1 MIRTTLNW
9 TVKNLKSMYDGKHT
23 LQMDHVIQRQSGQ
36 WDGDRLKKSLLIHS
50 IFANYPVPPVYCLK
64 EAISEKDYSYS
75 ILDGKQR
82 LTTIFDYIDG
92 RYPLDTETPSV
103 TIDDTVYEL
112 GGKYF
117 TDLDTECQQ
126 ELLRFKFTIYG
137 FEDADDDLIEEI
149 FFRLNNSTP
158 LSKPQK
164 AMPLC
169 GVENA
174 KFIKSILSD
183 RFFSEICQFSALQRR
198 KSDDM
203 CTLLQAMM
211 LLDNRYE
218 GYEFSSISADEIM
231 RYAASIKNNY
241 SEEQKNRLYDII
253 DYLEKVF
260 PEKDKLLK
268 KINIP
273 IVMLAADTA
282 MGDSYDSVKNL
293 YRVGPMYFRQW
304 FSYFFTECY
313 EEYKQYCSSGSI
325 KKEKTLK
332 RIEIMEASLVGYFE
346 LEEADKAEQEPSLP
360 KEDAPADESAL
371 TEECVSAGES
381 VLANENV
388 SVDESVL
395 ADEDASADESAPTK
409 EDSSP
414 KEPTLPDA
422 SEPSIDAGLAESN
435 PTANETEN
443 AVIEENA
450 DSSKDTGYASVAEDA
465 ASYTASDQTAYSKT
479 SEVEEPPEE
488 FTQDTE

>member
-50 IFANYPVPPVYCLK
+50 ILANYPVPPIYCLK
-64 EAISEKDYSYS
+64 EAISEKDFSYS

-82 LTTIFDYIDG
+82 LTTIFDFIDG
-92 RYPLDTETPSV
+92 RYPLDTEAPSV

-211 LLDNRYE
+211 LLDSRYE
-218 GYEFSSISADEIM
+218 CYEFSSISADEIM

-260 PEKDKLLK
+260 PEKDKMLK

-282 MGDSYDSVKNL
+282 MGDGYDSVKNL

-304 FSYFFTECY
+304 FSYFFAECY
-313 EEYKQYCSSGSI
+313 EEYKLYCSSGSI
-325 KKEKTLK
+325 KKEKTIK

-346 LEEADKAEQEPSLP
+346 LEETGTVAQDTALS
-360 KEDAPADESAL
+360 KEEAPADGSAL
-371 TEECVSAGES
+371 TEEGVST
-381 VLANENV
+381 
-388 SVDESVL
+388 DESVL
-395 ADEDASADESAPTK
+395 ADEDTSVDESVLTE

-414 KEPTLPDA
+414 EEPAPSDD
-422 SEPSIDAGLAESN
+422 SEPSTDAGLAESD
-435 PTANETEN
+435 PPADKTEN
-443 AVIEENA
+443 AVIEESS
-450 DSSKDTGYASVAEDA
+450 DSSKDAGYASVAEDTV
-465 ASYTASDQTAYSKT
+465 SYTASEQTECCET
-479 SEVEEPPEE
+479 SEEDKPPEE
-488 FTQDTE
+488 LTQDTE

>member
-1 MIRTTLNW
+1 MIKTTVNW
-9 TVKNLKSMYDGKHT
+9 TVKNLKSMNDDKHT
-23 LQMDHVIQRQSGQ
+23 LDFSHPIQRQSGQ

-50 IFANYPVPPVYCLK
+50 ILTGYIPVPPVYCLK
-64 EAISEKDYSYS
+64 EAIDEKNYSYS

-82 LTTIFDYIDG
+82 LITIFDFIDG
-92 RYPLDTETPSV
+92 RYPLDEETPSV
-103 TIDDTVYEL
+103 VVDDTVYEL

-117 TDLDTECQQ
+117 TDLDIECQQ

-174 KFIKSILSD
+174 EFIKSILSD
-183 RFFSEICQFSALQRR
+183 KFFSEICQFSSLQRR

-203 CTLLQAMM
+203 CTLLQAIM

-218 GYEFSSISADEIM
+218 GYDFASISADEIM
-231 RYAASIKNNY
+231 RYASHIKKNY
-241 SEEQKNRLYDII
+241 SETQKNRLYDII

-260 PEKDKLLK
+260 PEKDKMLK

-282 MGDSYDSVKNL
+282 MGDDYDPVRNI
-293 YRVGPMYFRQW
+293 YQVGPMYFRHW
-304 FSYFFTECY
+304 FICFFEECY

-332 RIEIMEASLVGYFE
+332 RIEIMESSLIEYFE
-346 LEEADKAEQEPSLP
+346 LEDADTAKQ
-360 KEDAPADESAL
+360 
-371 TEECVSAGES
+371 
-381 VLANENV
+381 
-388 SVDESVL
+388 
-395 ADEDASADESAPTK
+395 DASLSETASSSEEHTHSDDSTPLTDTDPVGKDPSTENKT
-409 EDSSP
+409 EDSDLQ
-414 KEPTLPDA
+414 EG
-422 SEPSIDAGLAESN
+422 SEH
-435 PTANETEN
+435 
-443 AVIEENA
+443 
-450 DSSKDTGYASVAEDA
+450 ASVAEDA
-465 ASYTASDQTAYSKT
+465 DSYTASEQTEMIRETK
-479 SEVEEPPEE
+479 PPEE
-488 FTQDTE
+488 AGHETA

>member
-1 MIRTTLNW
+1 MIKTTLNW
-9 TVKNLKSMYDGKHT
+9 TVKNLKSMFDGKHT
-23 LQMDHVIQRQSGQ
+23 LQMDHPIQRQNLQ
-36 WDGDRLKKSLLIHS
+36 WLDDRLKRSLLIHS
-50 IFANYPVPPVYCLK
+50 ILANYPVPPVYCLK

-82 LTTIFDYIDG
+82 LTTIFDFIDG

-218 GYEFSSISADEIM
+218 GYEFTSISADEIM

-241 SEEQKNRLYDII
+241 SEEQKARLYDII

-260 PEKDKLLK
+260 PEKDKMLK

-282 MGDSYDSVKNL
+282 MGEGYDSLKNL

-304 FSYFFTECY
+304 FSYFFAECY
-313 EEYKQYCSSGSI
+313 EEYKLYCSSGSI

-332 RIEIMEASLVGYFE
+332 RIEIMEASLVSYFE
-346 LEEADKAEQEPSLP
+346 LEGTDKTEETEQDTSLSG
-360 KEDAPADESAL
+360 EDASPAEESAL
-371 TEECVSAGES
+371 TDDSNPLTDVGLTES
-381 VLANENV
+381 
-388 SVDESVL
+388 DPP
-395 ADEDASADESAPTK
+395 ADETESAAIG
-409 EDSSP
+409 D
-414 KEPTLPDA
+414 
-422 SEPSIDAGLAESN
+422 
-435 PTANETEN
+435 
-443 AVIEENA
+443 NA
-450 DSSKDTGYASVAEDA
+450 DYTSVAEGTV
-465 ASYTASDQTAYSKT
+465 SYTAPEQTGVSGTEAA
-479 SEVEEPPEE
+479 EEPPDEPL
-488 FTQDTE
+488 QDTQ

>member
-1 MIRTTLNW
+1 MIKTTLNW

-50 IFANYPVPPVYCLK
+50 ILANYPVPPVYCLK

-82 LTTIFDYIDG
+82 LTTTFDFIDG

-117 TDLDTECQQ
+117 TDLDVECQQ

-158 LSKPQK
+158 LPKPQK

-211 LLDNRYE
+211 LLDNKYE

-260 PEKDKLLK
+260 PEKDKMLK

-282 MGDSYDSVKNL
+282 MGDGYDSLKNL

-304 FSYFFTECY
+304 FSYFFSECY
-313 EEYKQYCSSGSI
+313 EEYKLYCSSGSI

-332 RIEIMEASLVGYFE
+332 RIEIMEASLVKYFE
-346 LEEADKAEQEPSLP
+346 LEETGEAEQDTALS
-360 KEDAPADESAL
+360 KEDAPADES
-371 TEECVSAGES
+371 
-381 VLANENV
+381 
-388 SVDESVL
+388 VL
-395 ADEDASADESAPTK
+395 ADEDSPVDESALTK
-409 EDSSP
+409 EDASLG
-414 KEPTLPDA
+414 EAAPTDDSTPLT
-422 SEPSIDAGLAESN
+422 DAGLTESD
-435 PTANETEN
+435 PPADETESAAIGDN
-443 AVIEENA
+443 VGCASASE
-450 DSSKDTGYASVAEDA
+450 DT
-465 ASYTASDQTAYSKT
+465 ASYTASEQTEFSEKA
-479 SEVEEPPEE
+479 EVEEPPEE
-488 FTQDTE
+488 SIQDTE

>member
-1 MIRTTLNW
+1 MIKTTLNW

-23 LQMDHVIQRQSGQ
+23 LQMDHPIQRQGLQ
-36 WDGDRLKKSLLIHS
+36 WMDDRLKRSLLIHS
-50 IFANYPVPPVYCLK
+50 ILANYPVPPVYCLK
-64 EAISEKDYSYS
+64 EAISDKDYSYS

-82 LTTIFDYIDG
+82 LTTIFDFIDG
-92 RYPLDTETPSV
+92 RYPLDTETPAV
-103 TIDDTVYEL
+103 IIDDTVYEL

-117 TDLDTECQQ
+117 TDLDIECQQ

-203 CTLLQAMM
+203 CTLLQGMM

-218 GYEFSSISADEIM
+218 GYEFTSISADEIM

-260 PEKDKLLK
+260 PEKDKMLK

-282 MGDSYDSVKNL
+282 MGEGYDSLKNL

-304 FSYFFTECY
+304 FSYFFDECY
-313 EEYKQYCSSGSI
+313 EDYKLYCSSGSI

-332 RIEIMEASLVGYFE
+332 RIEIMEASLVSYFE
-346 LEEADKAEQEPSLP
+346 LEGTDKTEETEQDTSLSE
-360 KEDAPADESAL
+360 EDTSPTEESAL
-371 TEECVSAGES
+371 T
-381 VLANENV
+381 
-388 SVDESVL
+388 D
-395 ADEDASADESAPTK
+395 
-409 EDSSP
+409 DSTP
-414 KEPTLPDA
+414 LT
-422 SEPSIDAGLAESN
+422 DAGLTKNDHPAD
-435 PTANETEN
+435 ETESTAIGDN
-443 AVIEENA
+443 T
-450 DSSKDTGYASVAEDA
+450 DYASASEDT
-465 ASYTASDQTAYSKT
+465 ASYTAPDQTGV
-479 SEVEEPPEE
+479 SETEAVEEPPDEPL
-488 FTQDTE
+488 QDTQ

>member
-1 MIRTTLNW
+1 MIKTTLNW

-50 IFANYPVPPVYCLK
+50 ILANYPVPPVYCLK

-82 LTTIFDYIDG
+82 LTTIFDFIDG
-92 RYPLDTETPSV
+92 RYPLDTETPAV
-103 TIDDTVYEL
+103 TIEDSVYEL
-112 GGKYF
+112 GSKYF

-218 GYEFSSISADEIM
+218 GYEFTSISADEIM

-260 PEKDKLLK
+260 PEKDKMLK

-273 IVMLAADTA
+273 IVILAAYTA
-282 MGDSYDSVKNL
+282 MGDGYDSLKNL

-304 FSYFFTECY
+304 FSYFFAECY

-332 RIEIMEASLVGYFE
+332 RIEIMEASLVDYFE
-346 LEEADKAEQEPSLP
+346 LLETDKAEEAKQDTPLSEDDTSPAEEP
-360 KEDAPADESAL
+360 AL
-371 TEECVSAGES
+371 TDDSTP
-381 VLANENV
+381 LT
-388 SVDESVL
+388 D
-395 ADEDASADESAPTK
+395 AD
-409 EDSSP
+409 
-414 KEPTLPDA
+414 
-422 SEPSIDAGLAESN
+422 LAESDPPADKTESAAIGDN
-435 PTANETEN
+435 AN
-443 AVIEENA
+443 
-450 DSSKDTGYASVAEDA
+450 YASVAEDT
-465 ASYTASDQTAYSKT
+465 ASYSAPEQTGVSGTETA
-479 SEVEEPPEE
+479 EEPPDEPL
-488 FTQDTE
+488 QDTQ

>member
-1 MIRTTLNW
+1 MIKTTVNW
-9 TVKNLKSMYDGKHT
+9 TVKNLKSMNDDKHT
-23 LQMDHVIQRQSGQ
+23 LDFSHPIQRQSGQ

-50 IFANYPVPPVYCLK
+50 ILTGYIPVPPVYCLK
-64 EAISEKDYSYS
+64 EAIDEKNYSYS

-82 LTTIFDYIDG
+82 LITIFDFIDG
-92 RYPLDTETPSV
+92 KYPLDEETPSV
-103 TIDDTVYEL
+103 VVDDTVYEL

-117 TDLDTECQQ
+117 TDLDIECQQ

-174 KFIKSILSD
+174 EFIKSILSD
-183 RFFSEICQFSALQRR
+183 KFFTEICQFSALQRR

-218 GYEFSSISADEIM
+218 GYDFASISADEIM
-231 RYAASIKNNY
+231 RYASHIKKNY

-260 PEKDKLLK
+260 PEKDKMLK

-282 MGDSYDSVKNL
+282 MGDDYDPVRNI
-293 YRVGPMYFRQW
+293 YQVGPMYFRHW
-304 FSYFFTECY
+304 FICFFEECY

-332 RIEIMEASLVGYFE
+332 RIEIMETSLIEYFE
-346 LEEADKAEQEPSLP
+346 LEEADTAEQDASLSETTSSSEEHAHSDDSNP
-360 KEDAPADESAL
+360 LTDTDL
-371 TEECVSAGES
+371 TES
-381 VLANENV
+381 
-388 SVDESVL
+388 
-395 ADEDASADESAPTK
+395 
-409 EDSSP
+409 DSST
-414 KEPTLPDA
+414 E
-422 SEPSIDAGLAESN
+422 
-435 PTANETEN
+435 NETE
-443 AVIEENA
+443 
-450 DSSKDTGYASVAEDA
+450 DSDLQKESEHASVAEDTD
-465 ASYTASDQTAYSKT
+465 SYTASEQAEMIGEMK
-479 SEVEEPPEE
+479 PPEE
-488 FTQDTE
+488 AGQETA

>member
-1 MIRTTLNW
+1 MIKTTLNW
-9 TVKNLKSMYDGKHT
+9 TVKNLKSMNDDKHT
-23 LQMDHVIQRQSGQ
+23 LDFSHPIQRQSGQ

-50 IFANYPVPPVYCLK
+50 ILTGYIPVPPVYCLK
-64 EAISEKDYSYS
+64 EAIDEKNYSYS

-82 LTTIFDYIDG
+82 LITIFDFIDG
-92 RYPLDTETPSV
+92 RYPLDEETPSV
-103 TIDDTVYEL
+103 VVDDTVYEL

-117 TDLDTECQQ
+117 TDLDIECQQ

-137 FEDADDDLIEEI
+137 FEDADDDIIEEI

-174 KFIKSILSD
+174 EFIKSILSD
-183 RFFSEICQFSALQRR
+183 KFFSEICQFSALQRR

-218 GYEFSSISADEIM
+218 GYDFASISADEIM
-231 RYAASIKNNY
+231 RYASHIKKNY
-241 SEEQKNRLYDII
+241 SETQKNRLYDII

-260 PEKDKLLK
+260 PEKDKMLK

-282 MGDSYDSVKNL
+282 MGDDYDPVRNI
-293 YRVGPMYFRQW
+293 YQVGPMYFRHW
-304 FSYFFTECY
+304 FICFFEECY

-332 RIEIMEASLVGYFE
+332 RIEIMESSLIEYFE
-346 LEEADKAEQEPSLP
+346 LEDTDTAEQ
-360 KEDAPADESAL
+360 
-371 TEECVSAGES
+371 
-381 VLANENV
+381 
-388 SVDESVL
+388 
-395 ADEDASADESAPTK
+395 DASLSETTSSSEEHAHSD
-409 EDSSP
+409 DSS
-414 KEPTLPDA
+414 TLTDTDTVGKD
-422 SEPSIDAGLAESN
+422 PSTE
-435 PTANETEN
+435 NETE
-443 AVIEENA
+443 
-450 DSSKDTGYASVAEDA
+450 DSDLQEGSDHASVAEDA
-465 ASYTASDQTAYSKT
+465 DSYTASEQTEIIRETK
-479 SEVEEPPEE
+479 PPEE
-488 FTQDTE
+488 AGQETA

>member
-1 MIRTTLNW
+1 MIKTTLNW
-9 TVKNLKSMYDGKHT
+9 TVKNLKSMYDGKNT

-36 WDGDRLKKSLLIHS
+36 WDGDRLKKILLIHS
-50 IFANYPVPPVYCLK
+50 ILANYPVPPIYCLK

-82 LTTIFDYIDG
+82 LTTIFDFIDG

-117 TDLDTECQQ
+117 TDLDIECQQ

-183 RFFSEICQFSALQRR
+183 RFFSEFCQFSALQRR

-203 CTLLQAMM
+203 CTLLQSMM

-218 GYEFSSISADEIM
+218 GYEFASISADEIM
-231 RYAASIKNNY
+231 RYASHIKKNY
-241 SEEQKNRLYDII
+241 SEEQKASLYDII

-260 PEKDKLLK
+260 PEKDKMLK

-282 MGDSYDSVKNL
+282 MGDSYDSLKNL

-304 FSYFFTECY
+304 FSYFFDECY
-313 EEYKQYCSSGSI
+313 EDYKQYCSSGSI

-332 RIEIMEASLVGYFE
+332 RIEIMEASLVDYFE
-346 LEEADKAEQEPSLP
+346 LDGITQDGQDAAPLSEENFPPAEPDRADDGTPLA
-360 KEDAPADESAL
+360 AADTADGDSP
-371 TEECVSAGES
+371 
-381 VLANENV
+381 NEN
-388 SVDESVL
+388 E
-395 ADEDASADESAPTK
+395 A
-409 EDSSP
+409 
-414 KEPTLPDA
+414 EPN
-422 SEPSIDAGLAESN
+422 AE
-435 PTANETEN
+435 E
-443 AVIEENA
+443 
-450 DSSKDTGYASVAEDA
+450 K
-465 ASYTASDQTAYSKT
+465 
-479 SEVEEPPEE
+479 PPEE
-488 FTQDTE
+488 VNQDTE

>member
-1 MIRTTLNW
+1 MIKTTLNW

-82 LTTIFDYIDG
+82 LTTIFDFIDG
-92 RYPLDTETPSV
+92 RYPLDTETPAV
-103 TIDDTVYEL
+103 TIEDAVYEL

-211 LLDNRYE
+211 LLDNRY
-218 GYEFSSISADEIM
+218 GSYEFSSISADEIM
-231 RYAASIKNNY
+231 RYAAFIKNNY

-260 PEKDKLLK
+260 PEKDKMLK

-282 MGDSYDSVKNL
+282 MGDGYDSVKNL

-304 FSYFFTECY
+304 FSYFFAECY
-313 EEYKQYCSSGSI
+313 EEYKLYCSSGSI
-325 KKEKTLK
+325 KKEKTIK

-346 LEEADKAEQEPSLP
+346 LEETGTVAQDTALS
-360 KEDAPADESAL
+360 KEEAPADGSAL
-371 TEECVSAGES
+371 TEEGVST
-381 VLANENV
+381 
-388 SVDESVL
+388 DESVL
-395 ADEDASADESAPTK
+395 ADEDTSVDESVLTE

-414 KEPTLPDA
+414 EEPAPSDD
-422 SEPSIDAGLAESN
+422 SEPSTDAGLAESD
-435 PTANETEN
+435 PPADETEN
-443 AVIEENA
+443 AVIEESS
-450 DSSKDTGYASVAEDA
+450 DSSKDAGYASVAEDTV
-465 ASYTASDQTAYSKT
+465 SYTASEQTEIHETNEA
-479 SEVEEPPEE
+479 EEPSEDPI
-488 FTQDTE
+488 QDTQ

>member
-1 MIRTTLNW
+1 MIKTTLNW

-50 IFANYPVPPVYCLK
+50 ILANYPVPPVYCLK

-82 LTTIFDYIDG
+82 LTTIFDFIDG
-92 RYPLDTETPSV
+92 RYPLDTETPAV
-103 TIDDTVYEL
+103 TIEDAVYEL
-112 GGKYF
+112 GSKYF

-211 LLDNRYE
+211 LLDNRN
-218 GYEFSSISADEIM
+218 GSYEFSSISADEIM

-260 PEKDKLLK
+260 PEKDKMLK

-282 MGDSYDSVKNL
+282 MGDGHDSLKNL

-304 FSYFFTECY
+304 FSYFFAECY

-332 RIEIMEASLVGYFE
+332 RIEIMEASLVDYFE
-346 LEEADKAEQEPSLP
+346 LLETDKAEEAKQDTPLSEDDTSPAEEP
-360 KEDAPADESAL
+360 AL
-371 TEECVSAGES
+371 TDDSTP
-381 VLANENV
+381 LT
-388 SVDESVL
+388 D
-395 ADEDASADESAPTK
+395 AD
-409 EDSSP
+409 
-414 KEPTLPDA
+414 
-422 SEPSIDAGLAESN
+422 LAESDPPADKTESAAIGDN
-435 PTANETEN
+435 AN
-443 AVIEENA
+443 
-450 DSSKDTGYASVAEDA
+450 YASVAEDT
-465 ASYTASDQTAYSKT
+465 ASYSAPEQTGVSRTETA
-479 SEVEEPPEE
+479 EEPPYEPL
-488 FTQDTE
+488 QDTQ

>member
-1 MIRTTLNW
+1 MIKTTLNW
-9 TVKNLKSMYDGKHT
+9 TVKNLKNMYDGKST

-36 WDGDRLKKSLLIHS
+36 WEGERLKKSLLIHS
-50 IFANYPVPPVYCLK
+50 LLANYPVPPIYCLK
-64 EAISEKDYSYS
+64 EPLDEKNFSYS

-82 LTTIFDYIDG
+82 LSAAFDYIDG
-92 RYPLDTETPSV
+92 RYPLDEETPSV
-103 TIDDTVYEL
+103 VIDDVAYEL

-126 ELLRFKFTIYG
+126 EILRFKFTIYG

-174 KFIKSILSD
+174 RFIKSLLSD

-203 CTLLQAMM
+203 CTLLQSMM
-211 LLDNRYE
+211 LLDSRHE

-231 RYAASIKNNY
+231 RYAAHIKNNY
-241 SEEQKNRLYDII
+241 SEKQKERLYDII

-260 PEKDKLLK
+260 PEKDKMLK

-273 IVMLAADTA
+273 IVMLTAVTA
-282 MGDSYDSVKNL
+282 MGSNYDSTKGI

-304 FSYFFTECY
+304 FSYFFDECY
-313 EEYKQYCSSGSI
+313 ENYKQYCSSGSI

-332 RIEIMEASLVGYFE
+332 RIDIMENSLRKYFE
-346 LEEADKAEQEPSLP
+346 LEDDAGQDIPSLGETP
-360 KEDAPADESAL
+360 SPNGTAQPDGVTPFMGTGGTDDDPLNEKEPREAVCDSD
-371 TEECVSAGES
+371 AGE
-381 VLANENV
+381 
-388 SVDESVL
+388 
-395 ADEDASADESAPTK
+395 
-409 EDSSP
+409 
-414 KEPTLPDA
+414 
-422 SEPSIDAGLAESN
+422 
-435 PTANETEN
+435 
-443 AVIEENA
+443 
-450 DSSKDTGYASVAEDA
+450 
-465 ASYTASDQTAYSKT
+465 TASHPASRQ
-479 SEVEEPPEE
+479 EESGWPDGEEKPPEE
-488 FTQDTE
+488 ASHDTE

>member
-50 IFANYPVPPVYCLK
+50 IFANYPVPPIYCLK

-174 KFIKSILSD
+174 KFIKSLLSD

-231 RYAASIKNNY
+231 RYATSIKNNY

-260 PEKDKLLK
+260 PEKDKMLK

-282 MGDSYDSVKNL
+282 MGDSYDPVKNL

-304 FSYFFTECY
+304 FSYFFAECY

-346 LEEADKAEQEPSLP
+346 LEEADKAEQDTVSA
-360 KEDAPADESAL
+360 KEDAPADEAPL
-371 TEECVSAGES
+371 TEEDPSPE
-381 VLANENV
+381 EP
-388 SVDESVL
+388 
-395 ADEDASADESAPTK
+395 APS
-409 EDSSP
+409 D
-414 KEPTLPDA
+414 D
-422 SEPSIDAGLAESN
+422 SEPSMDAGLAESD
-435 PTANETEN
+435 PPADEADN
-443 AVIEENA
+443 AAIEENS
-450 DSSKDTGYASVAEDA
+450 DNSKDAGYTSVAED
-465 ASYTASDQTAYSKT
+465 TASDQTEYSET

-488 FTQDTE
+488 PTQDTE

>member
-1 MIRTTLNW
+1 MIKTTLNW
-9 TVKNLKSMYDGKHT
+9 TVKNLKNMYDGKHT
-23 LQMDHVIQRQSGQ
+23 LQMDHPIQRQNLQ
-36 WDGDRLKKSLLIHS
+36 WLDDRLKRSLLIHS
-50 IFANYPVPPVYCLK
+50 ILANYPVPPVYCLK

-82 LTTIFDYIDG
+82 LTTTFDFIDG

-117 TDLDTECQQ
+117 TDLDVECQQ

-211 LLDNRYE
+211 LLDNKYE

-260 PEKDKLLK
+260 PEKDKMLK

-273 IVMLAADTA
+273 IAMLAADTA
-282 MGDSYDSVKNL
+282 MGDSYDPVKNL

-304 FSYFFTECY
+304 FSYFFAECY

-332 RIEIMEASLVGYFE
+332 RIEIMEASLVKYFE
-346 LEEADKAEQEPSLP
+346 LEETGEAEQDTALS
-360 KEDAPADESAL
+360 KEDAPADES
-371 TEECVSAGES
+371 
-381 VLANENV
+381 
-388 SVDESVL
+388 VL
-395 ADEDASADESAPTK
+395 ADEDSPVDESALTK
-409 EDSSP
+409 EDASLG
-414 KEPTLPDA
+414 EAAPTDDSTPLT
-422 SEPSIDAGLAESN
+422 DAGLTESD
-435 PTANETEN
+435 PPADETESAAIGDN
-443 AVIEENA
+443 VGCASASE
-450 DSSKDTGYASVAEDA
+450 DT
-465 ASYTASDQTAYSKT
+465 ASYTASEQTEFSEKA
-479 SEVEEPPEE
+479 EVEEPPEE
-488 FTQDTE
+488 SIQDTE

>member
-1 MIRTTLNW
+1 MIKTTLNW

-23 LQMDHVIQRQSGQ
+23 LQMDHPIQRQNLQ
-36 WDGDRLKKSLLIHS
+36 WLDDRLKRSLLIHS
-50 IFANYPVPPVYCLK
+50 ILANYPVPPVYCLK
-64 EAISEKDYSYS
+64 EAISDKDYSYS

-82 LTTIFDYIDG
+82 LTTIFDFIDG

-218 GYEFSSISADEIM
+218 GYEFTSISADEIM

-241 SEEQKNRLYDII
+241 SEEQKARLYDII

-260 PEKDKLLK
+260 PEKDKMLK

-282 MGDSYDSVKNL
+282 MGEGYDSLKNL

-304 FSYFFTECY
+304 FSYFFAECY
-313 EEYKQYCSSGSI
+313 EEYKLYCSSGSI

-332 RIEIMEASLVGYFE
+332 RIEIMEASLVSYFE
-346 LEEADKAEQEPSLP
+346 LEGTDKTEETEQDTSLSG
-360 KEDAPADESAL
+360 EDASPAEESAL
-371 TEECVSAGES
+371 TDDSNPLTDVGLTES
-381 VLANENV
+381 
-388 SVDESVL
+388 DPP
-395 ADEDASADESAPTK
+395 ADETESAAIG
-409 EDSSP
+409 D
-414 KEPTLPDA
+414 
-422 SEPSIDAGLAESN
+422 
-435 PTANETEN
+435 
-443 AVIEENA
+443 NA
-450 DSSKDTGYASVAEDA
+450 DYTSVAEGTV
-465 ASYTASDQTAYSKT
+465 SYTAPEQTGVSGTEAA
-479 SEVEEPPEE
+479 EEPPDEPL
-488 FTQDTE
+488 QDTQ